1 MRTMPPTK
9 EERIDVSL
17 KDKELIELM
26 SEAYTRNDS
35 WLRLV
40 IARVQA
46 SDPMIDYLNSMVVNN
61 INVGKSHPRI
71 NMTGTERRR

>member
-46 SDPMIDYLNSMVVNN
+46 SDPMIDYLNSMVTNN
-61 INVGKSHPRI
+61 INVVKSHPRI

>member
-1 MRTMPPTK
+1 MRTIPPSK
-9 EERIDVSL
+9 EEQIDAAF
-17 KDKELIELM
+17 KDKELNELL
-26 SEAYTRNDS
+26 SEAYTRTDE

-61 INVGKSHPRI
+61 INVGKSHLRI